1 MVLPLYTNWMYFQN
15 VGWATLVGIAWYWI
29 VLNRERT
36 IQLLYKW
43 LKTTAQ
49 WVLAIFKTFIAWTL
63 LIIII
68 IITIIKISV
77 GGIIQF
83 EVESNCATF
92 LQMSIISHSSPT
104 APISAANV
112 NVFSFLQKFSIIS
125 TQARHPHLITEK
137 QLDKTN
143 DTFF

>member
-1 MVLPLYTNWMYFQN
+1 M
-15 VGWATLVGIAWYWI
+15 
-29 VLNRERT
+29 
-36 IQLLYKW
+36 
-43 LKTTAQ
+43 
-49 WVLAIFKTFIAWTL
+49 LAIFKTIIAWTL
-63 LIIII
+63 LI

-125 TQARHPHLITEK
+125 TQARHPHLIIAK
-137 QLDKTN
+137 QLVDSL
-143 DTFF
+143 DRFLVDFVLSALSLGSDEVYCSHPAG